1 MKAVKPKETE
11 EFMDW
16 NKMTDAQFDE
26 ARKAEPWAAL
36 EYTHSAE
43 RVRKIEEGK
52 GKA

>member
-1 MKAVKPKETE
+1 
-11 EFMDW
+11 MDW